1 VVNEKLALAECE
13 RARAAEQSA
22 KQAGDEA
29 SASLR
34 AAAALSERL
43 DAELARVAA
52 GGDAA
57 HAAARELKCTK
68 EELLEAGNREV
79 I

>member
-1 VVNEKLALAECE
+1 MSEKRALEDLE
-13 RARAAEQSA
+13 RARSAEQLA
-22 KQAGDEA
+22 KQLGDEA
-29 SASLR
+29 SAGLR
-34 AAAALSERL
+34 TATALSERL
-43 DAELARVAA
+43 ETELARVAA

-57 HAAARELKCTK
+57 NAAARELKCTK